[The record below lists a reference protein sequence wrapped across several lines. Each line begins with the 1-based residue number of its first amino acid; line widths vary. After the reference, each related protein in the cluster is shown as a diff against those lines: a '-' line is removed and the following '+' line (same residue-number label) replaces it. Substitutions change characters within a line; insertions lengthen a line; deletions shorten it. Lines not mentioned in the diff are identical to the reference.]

1 MEKGTIVKIRFKR
14 FFKEQRLWVFVGKVL
29 ESKDGWVKIHGKGI
43 LFNPGKTD
51 PIDIDDQART
61 LYCPKD
67 SINYVRVLPDNFD
80 ITQIE
85 TCRRGHRWFI
95 KVPKGP
101 DTSLGEGT

>member
-14 FFKEQRLWVFVGKVL
+14 FFKEQRLWIFVGKVL

-43 LFNPGKTD
+43 LFNQGKSD

-61 LYCPKD
+61 LYCPREN
-67 SINYVRVLPDNFD
+67 INHVRVLPDNFD

-85 TCRRGHRWFI
+85 TCRHGHRWFI
-95 KVPKGP
+95 KVNGES
-101 DTSLGEGT
+101 DSSLGEGL